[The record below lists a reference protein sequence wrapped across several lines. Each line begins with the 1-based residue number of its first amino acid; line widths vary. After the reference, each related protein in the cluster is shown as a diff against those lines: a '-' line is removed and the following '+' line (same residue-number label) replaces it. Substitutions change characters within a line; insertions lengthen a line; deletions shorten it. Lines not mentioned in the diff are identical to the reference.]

1 MNNKIKK
8 ALGVILIG
16 IVALIFI
23 GGGLYNISGAPAT
36 VEIAKGVGGIR
47 NLIVLGTLEIVFGI
61 LFLIPRT
68 GVLGALLLIA
78 YMGGAMAFHLAKG
91 TSLIIPSVIQI
102 IVWIASFVRFT
113 EFGQRL
119 TGDQFFLTSLKSRQ

>member
-1 MNNKIKK
+1 MKNKIKK

-47 NLIVLGTLEIVFGI
+47 NLIVLGTLEVVFGI

-68 GVLGALLLIA
+68 AKRAGSGHPARRGMPGRSSREGRSVPRSRAGRAPTRHADTLGAPPHPSDA
-78 YMGGAMAFHLAKG
+78 A
-91 TSLIIPSVIQI
+91 TS
-102 IVWIASFVRFT
+102 
-113 EFGQRL
+113 
-119 TGDQFFLTSLKSRQ
+119 